1 MRRLMHYVGRAW
13 SFVTARIPG
22 EHFVI
27 NKTSQVPNF
36 LQEAQKQ
43 VAEHGQ
49 LRMDIYD
56 IESCYPNMPRE
67 TIRFAL
73 RDILK
78 QMETRYGYN
87 GVWVPKWSDTRP
99 CAWKSKGFNAQKIPF
114 HVMLDVME
122 FSLDFALVRMPNG
135 QILRQTGGI
144 PMGDPLQE

>member
-1 MRRLMHYVGRAW
+1 MLSSTDRAGGFNQPYILFKANNMVGHSTRRDKWMKVRPIAPGTKHPMRRLMHYVGRAW

-22 EHFVI
+22 DHFVI
-27 NKTSQVPNF
+27 NKTSQVPTF
-36 LQEAQKQ
+36 LREAQKQ

-78 QMETRYGYN
+78 QMETKYGYN
-87 GVWVPKWSDTRP
+87 GV
-99 CAWKSKGFNAQKIPF
+99 
-114 HVMLDVME
+114 
-122 FSLDFALVRMPNG
+122 
-135 QILRQTGGI
+135 
-144 PMGDPLQE
+144 